1 MDNKTTTTT
10 NIEEEARF
18 LQNQVRWVLPEI
30 KSVIALGQMLED
42 PEERANY
49 LEDSLNAV
57 YKRMFKALEHSGSNN
72 KPSSFNGLG

>member
-10 NIEEEARF
+10 IEEEARF

-30 KSVIALGQMLED
+30 KSVIALGQLLED
-42 PEERANY
+42 PEAKADY

-57 YKRMFKALEHSGSNN
+57 YKRMFKALEHSETNN
-72 KPSSFNGLG
+72 KPSAFNGRG